1 MQLGRNTEQVPED
14 RRRSPI
20 RLNLSELGPWA
31 FTSLEGIMA
40 AKQRLNVRVVDRDEA
55 SNIELKDFLTKEG
68 YQAAVL
74 TEPDQV
80 VEEVK
85 QGRFQMVLLDVS
97 PPADPGVELL
107 QKVRAADSDIC
118 VIALTAAPSVP
129 VAVRTLK
136 SQAFDYLQKPL
147 EMDEL
152 RAVIQAAIREKGLLV
167 DLEGRL
173 NQLVGQRL
181 RARRLGEELTLKQLA
196 NRTGLSV
203 SLISQIELG
212 KSAASMSTLHK
223 LSTAL
228 QVRMTYF
235 FETI

>member
-1 MQLGRNTEQVPED
+1 M
-14 RRRSPI
+14 S
-20 RLNLSELGPWA
+20 
-31 FTSLEGIMA
+31 
-40 AKQRLNVRVVDRDEA
+40 AKQRLNVLVVDRDEA
-55 SNIELKDFLTKEG
+55 TNIELKDFLTEQG
-68 YQAAVL
+68 YQANTL

-80 VEEVK
+80 IDEIK
-85 QGRFQMVLLDVS
+85 KGRSQLVLLDVS
-97 PPADPGVELL
+97 PPVDAGVELL
-107 QKVRAADSDIC
+107 QKIRAVDSDVC
-118 VIALTAAPSVP
+118 VICMTALPSVE

-147 EMDEL
+147 AMEEM

-173 NQLVGQRL
+173 NQEVGSRL
-181 RARRLGEELTLKQLA
+181 RERRTAERLTLKQLA

-223 LSTAL
+223 LANAL
-228 QVRMTYF
+228 GVKLTYF
-235 FETI
+235 FETV